1 MGTSVIMQD
10 WITLKGAASTDEIF
24 QPSTDWMD
32 AELYSEVTVLLEVK
46 DMTSGMGIE
55 IQTSPAL
62 DERLFQVMTSFAPSG
77 SGISQSI
84 VRFSTASVPLAR
96 YVRWRLRH
104 PVGAWRITFRIV
116 LLLKTE

>member
-1 MGTSVIMQD
+1 MGTAVIMQD

-24 QPSTDWMD
+24 QPSVDWVD
-32 AELYSEVTVLLEVK
+32 AELFSDVTVLLDVK

-55 IQTSPAL
+55 VQTSPAM

-77 SGISQSI
+77 TGITQSI
-84 VRFSTASVPLAR
+84 VRFSSASVPLAR
-96 YVRWRLRH
+96 YIRWRLRH

-116 LLLKTE
+116 LLLKSE